1 MQITKVIDKA
11 SSAGAL
17 LSALS
22 CAGCFPA
29 LGSLGLALGLGFL
42 EPYEGLMFRK
52 LLPAFAAL
60 ALLANLAAWYRHKNP
75 VRGGLSVVGPVA
87 VLLALLAFW
96 HYDWSIYLFYA
107 GLALMVAVSLFDLF
121 KPTTPKC
128 PT

>member
-1 MQITKVIDKA
+1 MQITKAIDKA

-29 LGSLGLALGLGFL
+29 LGSLGVALGLGFL
-42 EPYEGLMFRK
+42 APYEGLMFRK

-60 ALLANLAAWYRHKNP
+60 ALVANVVAWYRHKNAL
-75 VRGGLSVVGPVA
+75 RGSLSLVGPAA
-87 VLLALLAFW
+87 VLLALLVFW
-96 HYDWSIYLFYA
+96 HRDWGIYVFYV
-107 GLALMVAVSLFDLF
+107 GLALMVCVSLFDLF
-121 KPTTPKC
+121 KPVARKC

>member
-1 MQITKVIDKA
+1 MQITKAIDKA

-29 LGSLGLALGLGFL
+29 LGSLGVAIGLGFL
-42 EPYEGLMFRK
+42 APYEGLMFRK

-60 ALLANLAAWYRHKNP
+60 ALLANLVAWYRHKNP

-87 VLLALLAFW
+87 VLLALLVFW
-96 HYDWSIYLFYA
+96 HHDWGIFLFYV
-107 GLALMVAVSLFDLF
+107 GLALMVCVSLLDLF
-121 KPTTPKC
+121 KPVAPKC